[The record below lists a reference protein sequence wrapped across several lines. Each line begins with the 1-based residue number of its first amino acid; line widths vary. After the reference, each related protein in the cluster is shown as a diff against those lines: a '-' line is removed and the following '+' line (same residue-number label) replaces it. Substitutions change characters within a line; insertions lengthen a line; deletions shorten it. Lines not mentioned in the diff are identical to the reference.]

1 MNKLLFLLV
10 PIFFFTIAGCG
21 GGGGGGSS
29 TPPTSA
35 SIGEVILTWTAPTEN
50 ADGSSPLTDLAGYK
64 ISYGNISGGPY
75 NEGTITIGSTTNYD
89 TESLP
94 SGYTCFVVRAYD
106 TAGNESTNSDQAC
119 ETL

>member
-35 SIGEVILTWTAPTEN
+35 SIGEVILTWTAPTKN
-50 ADGSSPLTDLAGYK
+50 ADGSPLTDLAGYK